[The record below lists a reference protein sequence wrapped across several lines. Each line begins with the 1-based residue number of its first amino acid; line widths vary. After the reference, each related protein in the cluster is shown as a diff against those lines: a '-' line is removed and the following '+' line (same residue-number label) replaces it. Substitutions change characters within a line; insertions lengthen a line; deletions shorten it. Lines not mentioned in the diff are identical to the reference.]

1 MLQLAQESIRPEA
14 QTHSIPFAALDG
26 NNTYMARYSVPS
38 LMPAH
43 KHPLLRGQCKCS
55 DFYASPVFASP
66 SSEYLVLAPMTP
78 VLQ

>member
-26 NNTYMARYSVPS
+26 NNTYMVRYSVPS

-43 KHPLLRGQCKCS
+43 KHPLLRGQVNAPI
-55 DFYASPVFASP
+55 FMHLPFSPP
-66 SSEYLVLAPMTP
+66 P
-78 VLQ
+78 VRSTWS